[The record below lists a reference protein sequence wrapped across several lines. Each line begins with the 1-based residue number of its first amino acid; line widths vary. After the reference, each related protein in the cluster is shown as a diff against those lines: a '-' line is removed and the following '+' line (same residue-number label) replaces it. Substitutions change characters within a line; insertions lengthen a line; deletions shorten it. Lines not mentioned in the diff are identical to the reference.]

1 MSVITKEIERKYW
14 ERFENKDYPTIEEM
28 RKELTPFDKEVRLY
42 LLRKRGNQ
50 LVEITKGKNNPTQ
63 EQRFQMSRTYMLLL
77 DNEMTDEERARAARK
92 ELKWKETTS
101 KIVQP
106 KNWTLTRKWL
116 EVLKREPDDERYD
129 VAQYI
134 ITMLSTKEAQLDTL
148 GIDRKSVV

>member
-1 MSVITKEIERKYW
+1 M
-14 ERFENKDYPTIEEM
+14 
-28 RKELTPFDKEVRLY
+28 Y

-63 EQRFQMSRTYMLLL
+63 AQRFQMSRIYTLVL
-77 DNEMTDEERARAARK
+77 DNEMIDEERARAARK
-92 ELKWKETTS
+92 ELNWNETTS

-106 KNWTLTRKWL
+106 KNWTLTGKWL

-134 ITMLSTKEAQLDTL
+134 ITMLSTKEAQLD
-148 GIDRKSVV
+148 RKSVV